1 VTRVRALLLAVLAL
15 LALSSCQDRGRK
27 SARIELG
34 RAPAPTASALEA
46 VLDPPRE
53 LIPVFPQGF
62 RRRTVFL
69 DAGHG
74 AEKNPG
80 NSSCFCVAEQD
91 FTRELAFEV
100 SDYLEETGHFKVIQS
115 RSDRRPIGYTQRVA
129 AAASSGADVFVSLH
143 SDVRADG
150 KPWSPSPGV
159 ECLQN
164 TDAPGFVV
172 LYSDE
177 GTGPLVEARRTL
189 ALDISARMTEAGF
202 LPYTSTYKGL
212 YEIDAE
218 DPSVLLDRHAPD
230 KRIFVLRRTTM
241 PAILVE
247 THHALDPREARLW
260 DEPATRRAFAAAL
273 AQALVDATT
282 D

>member
-1 VTRVRALLLAVLAL
+1 MTSRVALLLLVGLAL
-15 LALSSCQDRGRK
+15 AGLTSCRATK
-27 SARIELG
+27 SARLKLK
-34 RAPAPTASALEA
+34 RSAATAALQPVQPEI
-46 VLDPPRE
+46 DPPQE
-53 LIPVFPQGF
+53 LLPVFPKGF
-62 RRRTVFL
+62 RQRKVFL

-91 FTRELAFEV
+91 FTRDLALEV
-100 SDYLEETGHFKVIQS
+100 GEYLKETGHFEVIQA
-115 RSDRRPIGYTQRVA
+115 RDDRRPVGYAQRVA
-129 AAASSGADVFVSLH
+129 SAASSGADAFISLH

-159 ECLQN
+159 ECLHN

-177 GTGPLVEARRTL
+177 GAGPLVESRRTL
-189 ALDISARMTEAGF
+189 ALDVSARMAEAGF

-218 DPSVLLDRHAPD
+218 DPSVLVDRHTPD

-247 THHALDPREARLW
+247 THHALDPREAKLW
-260 DEPATRRAFAAAL
+260 DEPSTRRAFSAAL